1 MDWMLFGIF
10 VVLMFAGVPL
20 AVAMG
25 LAGTAVVAAN
35 SLGMLSLPTNV
46 YTGIAKY
53 PLMAIPVFVIAGMI
67 FERAGVA
74 AAIVRFASAI
84 VGQRQGAL
92 AMVAILVAMIMGG
105 ISGSGPADSAAV
117 GAVMLP
123 SMLKAGY
130 PRAFTASVVAAAGST
145 GILIPPS
152 IAFVIYSLLVPQA
165 SVPALFAAGLIPGI
179 LSGLSLLLMAWWLSK
194 KHGFEAVDQEN
205 GVAPRP
211 PFWRSMK
218 EAGWGL
224 AAPIIILGGI
234 RSGLF
239 TPTEAAVVAVFY
251 GLFVGMVVY
260 RNLSWRAVY
269 DLLVESAELSAVI
282 LSVVAL
288 ASIFAWASSTLGTF
302 DRLAA
307 TMLGAGLPE
316 LAMLVSMQVLLLIA
330 GMFLD
335 AISIYF
341 IFLPLLIPIATHF
354 NWDLVWFG
362 VIITMNLAL
371 GQFHPPL
378 GVNLMVTCR
387 MAGVSM
393 ESTIGW
399 VLWMVAAMAGAM
411 LLVTF
416 VPEIALWLPRT
427 LGYL

>member
-1 MDWMLFGIF
+1 MDWLLFGLF
-10 VVLMFAGVPL
+10 VCMMLAGVPL

-25 LAGTAVVAAN
+25 LAGTVVVAIT
-35 SLGMLSLPTNV
+35 GMGMMSLPTNV

-53 PLMAIPVFVIAGMI
+53 PLMAIPVFVIAGLI

-74 AAIVRFASAI
+74 ATIVRFASAM
-84 VGQRQGAL
+84 VGQRRGSL
-92 AMVAILVAMIMGG
+92 AIVAILVAMILGG

-123 SMLKAGY
+123 SMVKAGY
-130 PRAFTASVVAAAGST
+130 PRAFTAGVIAAAGST
-145 GILIPPS
+145 DILIPPS

-165 SVPALFAAGLIPGI
+165 SVPALFAAGMVPGI
-179 LSGLSLLLMAWWLSK
+179 LSGLTLILVAWWLSVK
-194 KHGFEAVDQEN
+194 NNFEAAPAE
-205 GVAPRP
+205 PRP
-211 PFWRSMK
+211 PFWQSLK
-218 EAGWGL
+218 DAGWGL
-224 AAPIIILGGI
+224 LAPIIILGGM
-234 RSGLF
+234 RSGFF

-251 GLFVGMVVY
+251 GVVVGVVIY
-260 RNLSWRAVY
+260 RSLSWKDIYEV
-269 DLLVESAELSAVI
+269 LVESAEISSVI
-282 LSVVAL
+282 LTVVAL
-288 ASIFAWASSTLGTF
+288 ASVFAWASNTLGTF
-302 DRLAA
+302 DHLAQA
-307 TMLGAGLPE
+307 LLGTGLSEIVMLLSIQ
-316 LAMLVSMQVLLLIA
+316 LLLLIA

-362 VIITMNLAL
+362 VIITMNMAL

-393 ESTIGW
+393 ESTIPW
-399 VLWMVAAMAGAM
+399 VLWMVAAMAGTM
-411 LLVTF
+411 FLVTF
-416 VPEIALWLPRT
+416 VPEIALWLPRY

>member
-1 MDWMLFGIF
+1 MMDWLLFGIF
-10 VVLMFAGVPL
+10 VVLMFAGVPI

-25 LAGTAVVAAN
+25 LAGTVVVAAT
-35 SLGMLSLPTNV
+35 GMGMMSLPTNV

-67 FERAGVA
+67 FERVGVA
-74 AAIVRFASAI
+74 ASIVRFASAV

-92 AMVAILVAMIMGG
+92 AIVAILVAMIMGG

-130 PRAFTASVVAAAGST
+130 PRPFTASVIAAAGST

-165 SVPALFAAGLIPGI
+165 SVPALFAGGLIPGI
-179 LSGLSLLLMAWWLSK
+179 LSGLTLIFIAWWLSL
-194 KHGFEAVDQEN
+194 KHGFESEPAE
-205 GVAPRP
+205 PRP
-211 PFWRSMK
+211 PFWQSMK

-224 AAPIIILGGI
+224 AAPVIILGGI
-234 RSGLF
+234 RSGAF

-251 GLFVGMVVY
+251 GFFVGMVVY
-260 RNLSWRAVY
+260 RNLRWR
-269 DLLVESAELSAVI
+269 DLYNVLVESAEISSVI

-302 DRLAA
+302 DNLAKA
-307 TMLGAGLPE
+307 MLGAGLPE
-316 LAMLVSMQVLLLIA
+316 FAMLISIQILLLVA

-341 IFLPLLIPIATHF
+341 IFLPLLIPIAMHF
-354 NWDLVWFG
+354 QWDLVWFG
-362 VIITMNLAL
+362 VIITMNMAI
-371 GQFHPPL
+371 GQFTPPM
-378 GVNLMVTCR
+378 GVNLMVTSR
-387 MAGVSM
+387 MAGIGM
-393 ESTIGW
+393 ESTVPW
-399 VLWMVAAMAGAM
+399 VLWFVLAMSGAM
-411 LLVTF
+411 FLVTF
-416 VPEIALWLPRT
+416 VPEVVLWLPRT

>member
-1 MDWMLFGIF
+1 MMDWLLFGIF
-10 VVLMFAGVPL
+10 LVLMLAGVPI

-25 LAGTAVVAAN
+25 LAGTAVVAAT
-35 SLGMLSLPTNV
+35 GMGMMSLPTNV

-67 FERAGVA
+67 FERVGVA
-74 AAIVRFASAI
+74 ASIVRFASAV

-92 AMVAILVAMIMGG
+92 AIVAILVAMIMGG

-130 PRAFTASVVAAAGST
+130 PRAFTASVIAAAGST

-165 SVPALFAAGLIPGI
+165 SVPALFAGGLIPGI
-179 LSGLSLLLMAWWLSK
+179 LSGLTLILVAWWLSVK
-194 KHGFEAVDQEN
+194 NGFEAHPAE
-205 GVAPRP
+205 PRP
-211 PFWRSMK
+211 PFWQSMK

-251 GLFVGMVVY
+251 GFFVGMVVY
-260 RNLSWRAVY
+260 RNLRWR
-269 DLLVESAELSAVI
+269 DLYQVLVESAEISSVI
-282 LSVVAL
+282 LCVVAL
-288 ASIFAWASSTLGTF
+288 ASVFAWASSTLGTF
-302 DRLAA
+302 DHLAKA
-307 TMLGAGLPE
+307 LLGAGLHE
-316 LAMLVSMQVLLLIA
+316 FVMLIVIQLLLLVA

-341 IFLPLLIPIATHF
+341 IFLPLLVPIAIHF

-362 VIITMNLAL
+362 VIITMNMAI
-371 GQFHPPL
+371 GQFTPPM
-378 GVNLMVTCR
+378 GVNLMVTSR
-387 MAGVSM
+387 MAGIGMETTVS
-393 ESTIGW
+393 W
-399 VLWMVAAMAGAM
+399 VLWMVLAMTGAM
-411 LLVTF
+411 FLVTF
-416 VPEIALWLPRT
+416 VPDIALWLPRT

>member
-1 MDWMLFGIF
+1 MMDWLLFGLF
-10 VVLMFAGVPL
+10 LVLMLAGVPL

-25 LAGTAVVAAN
+25 LAGTAVVAA
-35 SLGMLSLPTNV
+35 SGLGMMSLPINV

-53 PLMAIPVFVIAGMI
+53 PLMAIPVFVIAGLI

-74 AAIVRFASAI
+74 ATIVRFASAV
-84 VGQRQGAL
+84 VGQRRGSL
-92 AMVAILVAMIMGG
+92 AIVAIMVAMILGG

-130 PRAFTASVVAAAGST
+130 PRQFPAAVIAAAGST
-145 GILIPPS
+145 DILIPPS

-165 SVPALFAAGLIPGI
+165 SVPALFAAGMIPGI
-179 LSGLSLLLMAWWLSK
+179 LSGLTLILVAWWLSVR
-194 KHGFEAVDQEN
+194 HGFESEPAE
-205 GVAPRP
+205 PRP
-211 PFWRSMK
+211 PFWQSLK
-218 EAGWGL
+218 DAGWGL
-224 AAPIIILGGI
+224 AAPIIILGGM
-234 RSGLF
+234 RSGFF

-251 GLFVGMVVY
+251 GFIVGKVIY
-260 RNLSWRAVY
+260 RSLSWRDIYKV
-269 DLLVESAELSAVI
+269 LVESAEISSVI
-282 LSVVAL
+282 LTVVAL
-288 ASIFAWASSTLGTF
+288 ASVFAWASNTLGTF
-302 DRLAA
+302 DHLASA
-307 TMLGAGLPE
+307 MLGTGLPE
-316 LAMLVSMQVLLLIA
+316 IAMLISIQILLLIA

-341 IFLPLLIPIATHF
+341 IFLPLLIPIALHF

-362 VIITMNLAL
+362 VVITMNMAL

-393 ESTIGW
+393 ESTIPW
-399 VLWMVAAMAGAM
+399 ALWMLAAMAGTM
-411 LLVTF
+411 FLVTF
-416 VPEIALWLPRT
+416 VPELALWLPRS